1 MTKYKRFKEQL
12 QPEVFLYKC
21 DVPARAE
28 DLPPFAKQMQSTK
41 VERAFKKEV
50 SVFMKW
56 RADTPT
62 TLQQA
67 YNRDVDLWKGSRFI
81 KVDEEVSRPPNA

>member
-1 MTKYKRFKEQL
+1 M
-12 QPEVFLYKC
+12 FLYKC
-21 DVPARAE
+21 DVPARVE
-28 DLPPFAKQMQSTK
+28 ELPHYAKKMLSTK

-56 RADTPT
+56 RADTPI

-67 YNRDVDLWKGSRFI
+67 YNKDIELWKGSRFI
-81 KVDEEVSRPPNA
+81 KIDEEVSDFFLALFFIIEGTH